1 MKTALFMGSTL
12 AWVSIVSGCGG
23 RVDADHRAPEAPPP
37 TSVRAAWPMRGRDAA
52 HTSRAEPAVTTT
64 TPYRSWELALGEV
77 LRASPVIAADGTI
90 YAATEHSLHAVSA
103 SGVEKWSAPISFPN
117 EEPPSPA
124 VTSDGL
130 VVVRNDQRLAAF
142 SADGVL
148 AWKLELPQ
156 GVLSSATPGPDG
168 AIYVAEASG
177 PLLVISAQGELQK
190 TLGPGGAEGRYS
202 TPALRSDGT
211 LTFIQVD
218 TFGSEAWGFAL
229 DGTPKFDVHGI
240 GPVYAYQACPV
251 ASETATYVAA
261 DGGIVA
267 LGAAGDIS
275 WKTVGDSNNVSPA
288 LGSDGTLYASFGTK
302 LSAIHP
308 DGTIVWS
315 ADLGDWV
322 RAVSLAGDGAI
333 YAAAGGHFAVLDP
346 SGAAVNTIN
355 VGSAVTSKIVI
366 DRDGTALFG
375 LENGK
380 LRALSPGVT
389 P

>member
-1 MKTALFMGSTL
+1 MKNALFAGPLL
-12 AWVSIVSGCGG
+12 AWVSILSGCGG
-23 RVDADHRAPEAPPP
+23 QVDADRGLPPASP
-37 TSVRAAWPMRGRDAA
+37 PASVAAAWTMRGRDAA
-52 HTSRAEPAVTTT
+52 HTSRAEPDVAP

-77 LRASPVIAADGTI
+77 LRASPVIATDGTI
-90 YAATEHSLHAVSA
+90 YAATQHALHAVSA
-103 SGVEKWSAPISFPN
+103 SGVQKWTAPIAFPN
-117 EEPPSPA
+117 AEPPSPA

-130 VVVRNDQRLAAF
+130 VVVRNDQRLEAF

-177 PLLVISAQGELQK
+177 PLLVISAHGKLQK

-218 TFGSEAWGFAL
+218 TFGSEAWAFAL

-251 ASETATYVAA
+251 AAETATYVAA

-267 LGAAGDIS
+267 L
-275 WKTVGDSNNVSPA
+275 N
-288 LGSDGTLYASFGTK
+288 ASGEV
-302 LSAIHP
+302 A
-308 DGTIVWS
+308 
-315 ADLGDWV
+315 
-322 RAVSLAGDGAI
+322 
-333 YAAAGGHFAVLDP
+333 
-346 SGAAVNTIN
+346 
-355 VGSAVTSKIVI
+355 
-366 DRDGTALFG
+366 
-375 LENGK
+375 
-380 LRALSPGVT
+380 
-389 P
+389 